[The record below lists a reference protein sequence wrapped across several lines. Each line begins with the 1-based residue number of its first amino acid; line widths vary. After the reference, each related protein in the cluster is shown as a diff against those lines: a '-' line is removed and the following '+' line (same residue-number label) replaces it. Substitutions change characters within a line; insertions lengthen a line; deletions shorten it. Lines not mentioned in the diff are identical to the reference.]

1 MGETTERLS
10 LTYSY
15 IQKMTTRYIASTK
28 SIYLGVLVC
37 TLIAIAAIAFGERYS
52 VPSLIVA
59 ILLGLALHPLSG
71 TKPLTDGINWS
82 AKSLLYAG
90 VALLGLRIDIG
101 FFAQNGWIIPFV
113 SLSALAV
120 TFIAGQIIGRL
131 FGLDKF
137 LVALMSGAV
146 AICGVSAAAAICC
159 ALPRCKERDGQLA
172 LTIGGITVLSTAAM
186 ILYPIIGHWLSLS
199 DVQAGAL
206 MGGSIQNVS
215 QAVGAGYSISGEAGD
230 MATVVKL
237 IRVSALLPMIVLI
250 SFVYGKGIGESKS
263 MSWTTYFP
271 PFMIAFFIF
280 VLVNF
285 LHILPEPVIANGLA
299 LSEFFLVISLV
310 AIGMNTNIKEVLNI
324 GVKPLVMMILTSLF
338 MLLFVALMSAMLLPN
353 L

>member
-1 MGETTERLS
+1 M
-10 LTYSY
+10 TYSS
-15 IQKMTTRYIASTK
+15 IQKPIARFTSSIKAIYI
-28 SIYLGVLVC
+28 GVLVC

-59 ILLGLALHPLSG
+59 ILLGLALHPLSS
-71 TKPLTDGINWS
+71 TKPLTSGVNWS

-90 VALLGLRIDIG
+90 VALLGLRIDLG
-101 FFAQNGWIIPFV
+101 FFALNGWAIPFI
-113 SLSALAV
+113 SLSALVV
-120 TFIAGQIIGRL
+120 TFIVGQIIGRL
-131 FGLDKF
+131 FGLDKL

-186 ILYPIIGHWLSLS
+186 IFYPIIGHWLSLNE
-199 DVQAGAL
+199 VQAGAL

-237 IRVSALLPMIVLI
+237 IRVSALLPMIILI
-250 SFVYGKGIGESKS
+250 SFVYGKGEGEPQS

-285 LHILPEPVIANGLA
+285 LHILPDPIIAKGLA

-310 AIGMNTNIKEVLNI
+310 AIGMNTKIKDVLQV
-324 GVKPLVMMILTSLF
+324 GVKPLVMMTLTSVF
-338 MLLFVALMSAMLLPN
+338 MLLFVAFLAGMLLPN
-353 L
+353 